1 MKHKLII
8 TGVLACSLS
17 GIVFSQEVKNLQECL
32 QQGIENNISLRISR
46 KQQQISDNN
55 YSLGNAGFLPTLS
68 LGASHSGSLLSTEQ
82 NYTSGEQQKYNSIL
96 NTTSNAGL
104 NVSWNIFEGFNA
116 QASYKKL
123 QQLKQSGELNTR
135 LAIENLVADIT
146 SEYYNL
152 VQQGGMLNNLK
163 YAVELSQERVR
174 IDKERFLLGSGSKM
188 QLLQSQ
194 VYLNSDSSLLVKQ
207 YEMVRASHIRLNE
220 YLGLDSIENY
230 FLIADTTIQLLP
242 VPDYPALLET
252 TLAANTSLELGRRK
266 IEIAGFDKAIVMSRS
281 YPYLTVSGGYGYNYY
296 TYQSG
301 TLQNSQNL
309 GLNYGITL
317 GFNIFDGFNR
327 KREISNSI
335 IMEEINRYEYQ
346 DIEQMVKSDL
356 VTIYRAYENNLRLL
370 DIEKQNLEI
379 ARENLEIA
387 LDRYK
392 LGALSGLELREVQ
405 KSLLDAEERLLSIQ
419 YQTKLAEISL
429 MKISGKVME
438 YL

>member
-1 MKHKLII
+1 
-8 TGVLACSLS
+8 
-17 GIVFSQEVKNLQECL
+17 
-32 QQGIENNISLRISR
+32 
-46 KQQQISDNN
+46 
-55 YSLGNAGFLPTLS
+55 
-68 LGASHSGSLLSTEQ
+68 
-82 NYTSGEQQKYNSIL
+82 
-96 NTTSNAGL
+96 
-104 NVSWNIFEGFNA
+104 
-116 QASYKKL
+116 
-123 QQLKQSGELNTR
+123 
-135 LAIENLVADIT
+135 
-146 SEYYNL
+146 
-152 VQQGGMLNNLK
+152 MLNNLK

-194 VYLNSDSSLLVKQ
+194 VYLNADSSLLVKQ

-266 IEIAGFDKAIVMSRS
+266 IEIAGFDKAIAMSRS

-335 IMEEINRYEYQ
+335 IQEEINRYEYQ

-370 DIEKQNLEI
+370 EIEKQNLEI